1 MTVRVGVLGAGG
13 RMGRTVCDAVQE
25 ADGLE
30 LVAEVDVDDDLDA
43 FVDAGA
49 TVVVDF
55 TVIDAARKNLPW
67 LAEHGIHAVV
77 GTSGFGDDDL
87 DALRAAFT
95 TSNCLVAANFAIG
108 AVLSMRFAELA
119 APFFETAEVLELHH
133 DGKKDAPSGT
143 AMATVARMAA
153 ASAEWAP
160 DPTENEVAPGAR
172 GGTAA
177 GGIHVHAVRLRG
189 VIASQEVILGTTGQ
203 TLSIRHDTFD
213 RTSFMPGVVLACRKV
228 SDLPDRLTT
237 GIDSLLGV

>member
-1 MTVRVGVLGAGG
+1 
-13 RMGRTVCDAVQE
+13 MGRTVCEAIEE

-30 LVAEVDVDDDLDA
+30 LVARVDVGDDLEA
-43 FVDAGA
+43 LAA
-49 TVVVDF
+49 AEVVVDF
-55 TVIDAARKNLPW
+55 TIADASRKNLPW
-67 LAEHGIHAVV
+67 LAERGIHAVV
-77 GTSGFGDDDL
+77 GTSGFDDD
-87 DALRAAFT
+87 DHAALRAAFT
-95 TSNCLVAANFAIG
+95 TSNCLIAPNFAIG

-153 ASAEWAP
+153 ASDQWAA
-160 DPTENEVAPGAR
+160 DPTEKEVAPGAR
-172 GGTAA
+172 GGTGP
-177 GGIHVHAVRLRG
+177 GGIRVHAVRLRG
-189 VIASQEVILGTTGQ
+189 VIASQEVVLGTAGQ

-228 SDLPDRLTT
+228 ADLPDRLTI